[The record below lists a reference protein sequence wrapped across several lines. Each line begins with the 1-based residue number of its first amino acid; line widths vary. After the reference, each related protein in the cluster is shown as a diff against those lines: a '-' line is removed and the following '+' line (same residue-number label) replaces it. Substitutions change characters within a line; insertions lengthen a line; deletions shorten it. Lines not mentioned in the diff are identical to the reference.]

1 MPLVKKQ
8 LVHELAAEEIKR
20 LIQTSELQKGDKLPS
35 MADLAV
41 KFGVSRTSIREAL
54 RHLEAHQFV
63 EIVNGKGILVKDAN
77 AHQLQTCIFIE
88 SELTF
93 LLQLCEVR
101 RGLEGQA
108 IELAANR
115 ATEEQLNRMETNLGI
130 FKNVKTL
137 YEESVQA
144 DFDFHQTLYEA
155 SHNPVLYKMIDTVYV
170 SFNEFWKKNKNSDS
184 IFADTYQFHEDIY
197 NYVTNKQP
205 DLAREAF
212 NQMIDIVE
220 SRVKEMISKA
230 N

>member
-20 LIQTSELQKGDKLPS
+20 LIRSNKFQKGDKLPS

-54 RHLEAHQFV
+54 RQLEAQHFV

-77 AHQLQTCIFIE
+77 AHQLQTRIFIE

-108 IELAANR
+108 IELAASR
-115 ATEEQLNRMETNLGI
+115 ATEEQLVRMETNLKI
-130 FKNVKTL
+130 YESVKIL
-137 YEESVQA
+137 SEDSVQA
-144 DFDFHQTLYEA
+144 DLDFHQTLYEA
-155 SHNPVLYKMIDTVYV
+155 SHNPVLYKMIATVYE
-170 SFNEFWKKNKNSDS
+170 SFNEFWRKNENSNS
-184 IFADTYQFHEDIY
+184 IFEETYHFHEDIY
-197 NYVTNKQP
+197 FYVKNKQP
-205 DLAREAF
+205 ELARLAL
-212 NQMIDIVE
+212 NQMIDVVE
-220 SRVKEMISKA
+220 SRVKELF
-230 N
+230 